1 MDEGLASHVGLVES
15 LKEAIKVE
23 RSRVAEVEGAR
34 GKDVDEW
41 KRRCTVL
48 EDHVK
53 DLEETMRLEE
63 EVHDIQVR
71 ELQGVKEKELQ
82 SLHEKEA
89 TVLAERYLFGICIY
103 VY

>member
-1 MDEGLASHVGLVES
+1 MDEGLASHVALVES
-15 LKEAIKVE
+15 LKKAIKVE

-41 KRRCTVL
+41 KRRYTVL
-48 EDHVK
+48 EDRVK

-63 EVHDIQVR
+63 ELHAVQVKD
-71 ELQGVKEKELQ
+71 LQCVKEKELQ

-103 VY
+103 LY